1 MSQSE
6 TAGVAALGRILARLS
21 KGEPLSVVELV
32 TSEGLARSTAFAVV
46 KRMEAVQLVAKRQ
59 DGSLVPGPAAGE
71 FAYAAFGLAP
81 LHGRAEALL
90 GWLRDE
96 TNAGVELR
104 GFDGRTYLPL
114 VMLSISTKGLVKGDE
129 LAFAVRRGGA
139 QVAQLLLHPS
149 SASLGVDN
157 CASLALQAVAQLE
170 SYLAENT
177 I

>member
-21 KGEPLSVVELV
+21 QGEPVSVVELV
-32 TSEGLARSTAFAVV
+32 ASEGLARSTAFAVV
-46 KRMEAVQLVAKRQ
+46 KRMEAVQLVAKRH
-59 DGSLVPGPAAGE
+59 DGTLVPGSAAGE

-104 GFDGRTYLPL
+104 GFDGRSYLPL
-114 VMLSISTKGLVKGDE
+114 VTLSTSAKGLVKSE
-129 LAFAVRRGGA
+129 ALAFAVRHRGTE
-139 QVAQLLLHPS
+139 VARLLLHPS
-149 SASLGVDN
+149 SASVDADS
-157 CASLALQAVAQLE
+157 CVSLAQQTVAQLE
-170 SYLAENT
+170 GYLLENT
-177 I
+177 V